1 MEEALVNYQGSTT
14 VEGRQLYEAFV
25 LILPPFLTPS
35 CLPHHPIEDPWGRP
49 VGTLGQPLREIFEDP
64 LVTVPRD
71 PSTFSGTAIGDTLM
85 WVLRVQV
92 PSEEVLGSLGNK
104 HASTTWPL
112 WTTLS
117 SAKCFWVHTGF
128 REDLFL
134 RLFPCWGTCCCLF
147 LRRHM
152 EIRTI

>member
-1 MEEALVNYQGSTT
+1 MNYQGSTT

-92 PSEEVLGSLGNK
+92 PSEEVLGSLG
-104 HASTTWPL
+104 STGMDAPGVTVLVGVPF
-112 WTTLS
+112 TNLS
-117 SAKCFWVHTGF
+117 EVPVSGSPSSTH
-128 REDLFL
+128 L
-134 RLFPCWGTCCCLF
+134 GTQKTVQAVSIVKLIF
-147 LRRHM
+147 SLELTRK
-152 EIRTI
+152 